1 MSLFQHAITNGI
13 GRIFSLPR
21 LSIPLILT
29 LGLTLGSVLT
39 VIAISNT
46 LLFKPLQ
53 GVANENEI
61 QTLEYRLS
69 MSEELQ
75 VSYWNF
81 RRLAD
86 FNKHFGDLGTWA
98 GLSVLE
104 QEVTIDNVS
113 YPTTRYD
120 ASNTVLQVLGTQLLL
135 GDDVNMD
142 DPENYIWISYSL
154 WQQAYAA
161 QPSVIGKQLTFENVS
176 YTIAG
181 VIEDLMAVTSDEPVL
196 PQQIW
201 TINNLSKLLQ
211 EQESTNIAN
220 DIEVLLVKGNSDNIT
235 MPSKSD
241 IDSWLENYVTQN
253 TPADVGPI
261 YMNFIKGTPKVYATG
276 SYRAAIIGDS
286 DKLIFAL
293 FAAVIGLLLMA
304 AINLLNLFLAHYQ
317 TRTKEFAIQLSI
329 GASLARMR
337 LLVFVENLPL
347 FLLAAITGVLVAG
360 WIVKSLPLIAGNNL
374 PFIDQ
379 ISLDATVVLISLLII
394 AILNVVFSALSL
406 VDIDK
411 VSLISNLSSSGKG
424 VQAQSN
430 QTISKSLMIL
440 QLAIASILL
449 TASVMLALQSFQ
461 AVYRD
466 LGYNYD
472 NTYEVQAYI
481 EDDEYA
487 LKLQGAENYQTSEA
501 KQLHDQITGLIEQE
515 IQGSRVVV
523 ASMAPLSSSVNIS
536 VFSEPETPD
545 NQIMYQRR
553 NLSADFFEIFDIPF
567 LAGTN
572 LTERQ
577 IRQNEPR
584 IVIDENMAKSLHP
597 DLPLQDVIGK
607 TIRLGNSSN
616 DEPFIITGIVP
627 TTHSRAGSITPMQI
641 PVIYRA
647 DIGADR
653 RMSFTVNVAAGQT
666 FTTAMISDK
675 FAQTFP
681 MLSNLQ
687 VRSLDTLWENQTLN
701 QRVNLYVVLAMTALT
716 IFLAAI
722 GISGLT
728 QMTTNHRKYELA
740 VRMATGAK
748 QSRLVQFILKDA
760 LWMLVI
766 GLGIGFILSV
776 FGYREIQSQLDLLP
790 PFDWQAMVILDIGL
804 ITIVVCSVLIPA
816 WRVVKQDP
824 MKALRTD

>member
-1 MSLFQHAITNGI
+1 MSLYQRALTNGI

-29 LGLTLGSVLT
+29 LGLTLGAVLT

-53 GVANENEI
+53 GVADEHKI
-61 QTLEYRLS
+61 QTLEYRLK

-86 FNKHFGDLGTWA
+86 INEHFGDLGTWA
-98 GLSVLE
+98 GLAVRE
-104 QEVTIDNVS
+104 QGITIDNIS
-113 YPTTRYD
+113 YETTRYD
-120 ASNTVLQVLGTQLLL
+120 ASNTILEVLGTQLLL
-135 GDDVNMD
+135 GDDVNMA
-142 DPENYIWISYSL
+142 DPENYVWISYSL

-181 VIEDLMAVTSDEPVL
+181 VIEDLMAVTSNEPVL
-196 PQQIW
+196 SQQIW
-201 TINNLSKLLQ
+201 TINNLGKLLQ
-211 EQESTNIAN
+211 EQESTDIAN
-220 DIEVLLVKGNSDNIT
+220 EVEVLLVKGNSANIS

-241 IDSWLENYVTQN
+241 IDNWLADFVIQN
-253 TPADVGPI
+253 TPADVGPV
-261 YMNFIKGTPKVYATG
+261 YMNFISNTPKVYSIG
-276 SYRAAIIGDS
+276 NYRSAIIGDS
-286 DKLIFAL
+286 DRLVFAL

-304 AINLLNLFLAHYQ
+304 TINLLNLFLAHYQ
-317 TRTKEFAIQLSI
+317 TRTKEFAVQLSL
-329 GASLARMR
+329 GSSLAKMR
-337 LLVFVENLPL
+337 LLVFLENTPL
-347 FLLAAITGVLVAG
+347 FLLAAITGILVAG

-379 ISLDATVVLISLLII
+379 ISMDLNVVLMSVLII
-394 AILNVVFSALSL
+394 ALLNVIFSALSL

-411 VSLISNLSSSGKG
+411 MSLTSNLSSSGKG

-430 QTISKSLMIL
+430 QVISKGLMVL

-449 TASVMLALQSFQ
+449 TASVMLAVQSYH

-466 LGYNYD
+466 LGYTYD

-487 LKLQGAENYQTSEA
+487 LKLREAENYQTSEA
-501 KQLHDQITGLIEQE
+501 KQLHDQITNLIEQE
-515 IQGSRVVV
+515 IQGSRVIV
-523 ASMAPLSSSVNIS
+523 ASMAPLSSSLNIS

-545 NQIMYQRR
+545 NQIMYQLRH
-553 NLSADFFEIFDIPF
+553 LSADFFATFDIPF

-577 IRQNEPR
+577 IRQNEPK
-584 IVIDENMAKSLHP
+584 IVIDENMARSLYP
-597 DLPLQDVIGK
+597 ELTLDEIVGK
-607 TIRLGNSSN
+607 TVALSSGGN
-616 DEPFIITGIVP
+616 PTQFIITGIVP
-627 TTHSRAGSITPMQI
+627 TTFSRAGSVTPMQI

-647 DIGADR
+647 DIGAER
-653 RMSFTVNVAAGQT
+653 RLNFTVKVPAGQT
-666 FTTAMISDK
+666 FTTAMISEQ
-675 FAQTFP
+675 FAQSFP
-681 MLSNLQ
+681 KLSNLQ
-687 VRSLDTLWENQTLN
+687 VRSLDTLWDNQTLN
-701 QRVNLYVVLAMTALT
+701 QRINLYVVLTMTALT

-760 LWMLVI
+760 TWMLAI
-766 GLGIGFILSV
+766 GLGIGFMLSV
-776 FGYREIQSQLDLLP
+776 FGYREIQSQLDMLP
-790 PFDWQAMVILDIGL
+790 PFNWQAMVILDIGL
-804 ITIVVCSVLIPA
+804 ITIVVGSVLIPA
-816 WRVVKQDP
+816 WRVVRHDP
-824 MKALRTD
+824 MKALRAE